1 MGSATLNVYDADK
14 SGGAGNLAT
23 TDYTVAWNSDNT
35 SVTVS
40 LKGATVFG
48 TGDKITLAT
57 ADLEDEYDFAV
68 VQGDLA
74 TKA

>member
-1 MGSATLNVYDADK
+1 M
-14 SGGAGNLAT
+14 
-23 TDYTVAWNSDNT
+23 
-35 SVTVS
+35 TVS

>member
-1 MGSATLNVYDADK
+1 MCMTQISL
-14 SGGAGNLAT
+14 GGAGNLAA

-48 TGDKITLAT
+48 TGDKITLT
-57 ADLEDEYDFAV
+57 TVDLKDEYDFV
-68 VQGDLA
+68 IGQGDLA